1 MFPLF
6 SPRTLGAL
14 LSGALLLAL
23 TLVAQQHRLFERLL
37 FNVQSQLQA
46 ESRQARS
53 LWLPSYRVT
62 VEARPIGEGITDVS
76 ALSFDPDRRTLVSV
90 TNKPARF
97 LELDLDG
104 RLLRQVELRGFSDP
118 EAIEYIKPGVYMIS
132 EERRQRLVRVRI
144 GADTRV
150 VDVDDRQVS
159 HPFSLS
165 DVQSDNRGNEGL
177 AYDAARERFF
187 VAKESDPVRIY
198 EIDGLGS
205 EAFEGLQALS
215 LRTDPQRDRRLFVR
229 DLSSLQFDPGTGHLL
244 ALSDQSRLVLELD
257 DHGKPI
263 SSLSLLRGQHGLS
276 RSVPQAE
283 GVAMDDQG
291 RLYVVSEPN
300 LFYRFEKP

>member
-6 SPRTLGAL
+6 SLRFFGAALGAV
-14 LSGALLLAL
+14 LLLAL
-23 TLVAQQHRLFERLL
+23 TLVAQQHRLFERLW
-37 FNVQSQLQA
+37 FNVQSQFQA

-53 LWLPSYRVT
+53 LWLPAYHVT

-104 RLLRQVELRGFSDP
+104 NLLRQIDLKGFSDP
-118 EAIEYIKPGVYMIS
+118 EAIEYVAPGVYMIS
-132 EERRQRLVRVRI
+132 EERKQRLVRVQI
-144 GADTRV
+144 DADTQV
-150 VDVDDRQVS
+150 VDIDDRSVS
-159 HPFSLS
+159 QPFSLS
-165 DVQSDNRGNEGL
+165 DVASDNRGNEGL

-205 EAFEGLQALS
+205 QAFEGLQALS

-257 DHGKPI
+257 DDGKPI

-283 GVAMDDQG
+283 GIAMDDQG
-291 RLYVVSEPN
+291 KLYVVSEPN

>member
-1 MFPLF
+1 MLPLF
-6 SPRTLGAL
+6 SLRLLGAVL
-14 LSGALLLAL
+14 GAAVLLAL
-23 TLVAQQHRLFERLL
+23 TLVAQQHRLFERLW
-37 FNVQSQLQA
+37 FNLQSHTQA
-46 ESRQARS
+46 ESREARS
-53 LWLPSYRVT
+53 LWLPAYRVS
-62 VEARPIGEGITDVS
+62 VEAHPIGEGITDVS
-76 ALSFDPDRRTLVSV
+76 ALSFDPQRRTLVSV

-104 RLLRQVELRGFSDP
+104 KLLRQVDLRGFSDP
-118 EAIEYIKPGVYMIS
+118 EAIEYISPGVYMIS
-132 EERRQRLVRVRI
+132 EERKQRLVRVRI
-144 GADTRV
+144 DADTQA
-150 VDVDDRQVS
+150 VDIDDRNVS
-159 HPFSLS
+159 QPFSLS
-165 DVQSDNRGNEGL
+165 DVASDNRGNEGL
-177 AYDAARERFF
+177 AYDAARQRFF

-205 EAFEGLQALS
+205 EAFDGLQALS

-257 DHGKPI
+257 DDGKPI

-283 GVAMDDQG
+283 GLAMDDQG